1 LKSRLA
7 LFITP
12 DGGYIMF
19 LNIKN
24 IVLFVILLAMILFP
38 LNLASAQSS
47 IRNVTVFVNKPE
59 IILRYWV
66 INTDFD
72 NKGVKCN
79 VYKPPDMVLTKKP
92 KFGKVKFKKG
102 VVIDNDKLRGT
113 NKKYCRDKIVKST
126 TVEFTGD
133 RKGIVSFK
141 IEVFYRQG
149 RYEEYILDNILFN
162 VNVR

>member
-1 LKSRLA
+1 ML
-7 LFITP
+7 
-12 DGGYIMF
+12 
-19 LNIKN
+19 LNIRN
-24 IVLFVILLAMILFP
+24 VVLFFILLSTILFP
-38 LNLASAQSS
+38 LNLASAQSFT
-47 IRNVTVFVNKPE
+47 RNVTVAVNKPE
-59 IILRYWV
+59 IILRYWI

-79 VYKPPDMVLTKKP
+79 VYKPPDMVLTRKP
-92 KFGKVKFKKG
+92 KFGKVKFKKE

-113 NKKYCRDKIVKST
+113 NKKYCKDKIIEST
-126 TVEFTGD
+126 TVEFTGN
-133 RKGIVSFK
+133 RKGIVSFN